1 MPRSSDSFS
10 PTPALPGTVETT
22 LRVCA
27 LGRRS
32 ASAQAARLPERPGPP
47 ADPAAVREECLP
59 CSLRGPRQGEGSWK
73 SGQRPV
79 WGKLEAM
86 QREAQKWPLS
96 WEQAPG
102 CGGHA
107 GVAPPYRPPPKQ
119 ELSLG
124 HRAPLLASRDADT
137 TRAAGLE
144 VAVGEGRA
152 APPSPPRREVAGGP
166 SPPPGAS
173 LHAAPVV
180 ISCDS
185 AFPTGRGCEYSHFTE
200 REPEALSGALPRSRC
215 RPERGQ
221 QASPRDAAGDGSP
234 E

>member
-1 MPRSSDSFS
+1 MAGMLGSPPR
-10 PTPALPGTVETT
+10 TA
-22 LRVCA
+22 
-27 LGRRS
+27 
-32 ASAQAARLPERPGPP
+32 
-47 ADPAAVREECLP
+47 
-59 CSLRGPRQGEGSWK
+59 
-73 SGQRPV
+73 
-79 WGKLEAM
+79 
-86 QREAQKWPLS
+86 
-96 WEQAPG
+96 
-102 CGGHA
+102 
-107 GVAPPYRPPPKQ
+107 PPKQ

-124 HRAPLLASRDADT
+124 HHAPLLASRDADT
-137 TRAAGLE
+137 TQAAGLE
-144 VAVGEGRA
+144 VVVGEGRA

>member
-1 MPRSSDSFS
+1 MASVMG
-10 PTPALPGTVETT
+10 AGPG
-22 LRVCA
+22 
-27 LGRRS
+27 LGS
-32 ASAQAARLPERPGPP
+32 
-47 ADPAAVREECLP
+47 
-59 CSLRGPRQGEGSWK
+59 
-73 SGQRPV
+73 
-79 WGKLEAM
+79 
-86 QREAQKWPLS
+86 
-96 WEQAPG
+96 
-102 CGGHA
+102 
-107 GVAPPYRPPPKQ
+107 APPYRPPPKQ

-124 HRAPLLASRDADT
+124 HHAPLLASRDADT

-144 VAVGEGRA
+144 VVVGEGRA

-173 LHAAPVV
+173 LHAATVV

>member
-1 MPRSSDSFS
+1 M
-10 PTPALPGTVETT
+10 T

-47 ADPAAVREECLP
+47 AYPAAVREECLP

-86 QREAQKWPLS
+86 QRGPEVAS
-96 WEQAPG
+96 VMGAGPG
-102 CGGHA
+102 LWRACWGR
-107 GVAPPYRPPPKQ
+107 PPVPPPPKQ

-124 HRAPLLASRDADT
+124 HHAPLLASRDADT
-137 TRAAGLE
+137 TQAAGLD
-144 VAVGEGRA
+144 VVVGEGRA

>member
-1 MPRSSDSFS
+1 M
-10 PTPALPGTVETT
+10 ETT

-59 CSLRGPRQGEGSWK
+59 CSLRGPRQGEGSWT

-86 QREAQKWPLS
+86 QREAQSGLCHGSRPR
-96 WEQAPG
+96 AV
-102 CGGHA
+102 A
-107 GVAPPYRPPPKQ
+107 GMLGSAPPYRAPPKQ

-124 HRAPLLASRDADT
+124 HHAPLLASRDADT
-137 TRAAGLE
+137 TQAAGLE
-144 VAVGEGRA
+144 VVVGEGRA

-173 LHAAPVV
+173 LHAATVV

-185 AFPTGRGCEYSHFTE
+185 TFPTGRGCEYSHFTE

-221 QASPRDAAGDGSP
+221 QASPRDAA

>member
-1 MPRSSDSFS
+1 MPSLFPARPSSGRGELEVR
-10 PTPALPGTVETT
+10 AEAGVGETGSN
-22 LRVCA
+22 A
-27 LGRRS
+27 
-32 ASAQAARLPERPGPP
+32 E
-47 ADPAAVREECLP
+47 
-59 CSLRGPRQGEGSWK
+59 RGPEVASVMGAGPGLWRACWG
-73 SGQRPV
+73 RP
-79 WGKLEAM
+79 
-86 QREAQKWPLS
+86 PL
-96 WEQAPG
+96 P
-102 CGGHA
+102 
-107 GVAPPYRPPPKQ
+107 PPPKQ

-124 HRAPLLASRDADT
+124 HHAPLLASCDADT

>member
-1 MPRSSDSFS
+1 MSAPWAGAVPQPRQRGY
-10 PTPALPGTVETT
+10 P
-22 LRVCA
+22 
-27 LGRRS
+27 S
-32 ASAQAARLPERPGPP
+32 APGPP
-47 ADPAAVREECLP
+47 LTLRREGGMPSLFPARPSSGRGELEVRAEAGVGETG
-59 CSLRGPRQGEGSWK
+59 SNAERGP
-73 SGQRPV
+73 
-79 WGKLEAM
+79 
-86 QREAQKWPLS
+86 KWPLS

-107 GVAPPYRPPPKQ
+107 GVGPPLPRPPKQ

-124 HRAPLLASRDADT
+124 HHAPLLASRDADT
-137 TRAAGLE
+137 TRAAGLD
-144 VAVGEGRA
+144 VVVGEGRA

-173 LHAAPVV
+173 LHAATVV